1 MENIKF
7 FLKENDN
14 NDKPDHSSIENPYV
28 TDISYFI
35 NDSAQLE
42 MHYRTNYN
50 VKSLNQILQYYGINK
65 SKMVKDEM
73 VQVLVF
79 FETDSVNAEIVFRR
93 IRLWENILELKADSY
108 FSKYIMF

>member
-7 FLKENDN
+7 FLKENEEVTTEN
-14 NDKPDHSSIENPYV
+14 ISIENAYV
-28 TDISYFI
+28 NDISYFI

-42 MHYRTNYN
+42 LHYRTNYN

-79 FETDSVNAEIVFRR
+79 FETDSVNADIVFRR
-93 IRLWENILELKADSY
+93 MRLWQNIQELKADSY